1 MVDIAKC
8 QDHQCPSRD
17 KCFRYTQPSML
28 FQNFAE
34 FKRSERA
41 VKCAHFILDKREGPY
56 RP

>member
-1 MVDIAKC
+1 MQDIAKC
-8 QDHQCPSRD
+8 QDNQCPSRE

-34 FKRSERA
+34 FKRSPAA